1 MARDV
6 EPNPEQLI
14 RAWLDRHEIEVRGP
28 MPGRIERYD
37 AATQVADVK
46 PMVRLP
52 VPQPDDS
59 VVQEDPPIIPCVPVL
74 FPRVAGWFLSVPV
87 AVGDFV
93 LLIPCEGDWSRFWTG
108 AGELSDAEDTRR
120 HHVAHCVALPL
131 GLYPERQALARVSAT
146 DMVMGSDAASG
157 PRVQLRA
164 NNNVEIATGGAG
176 GAQVTIKPDSV
187 VEISQN
193 GSVVA
198 RIDADGTIHLGGTA
212 GDLVALANL
221 VNTNFATLR
230 TDFNAHTHTIIA
242 QPVTNAVPATMAP
255 VTVSGVT
262 AIPTPLLVSFGDVSC
277 TKVKAH

>member
-87 AVGDFV
+87 AAGDFV
-93 LLIPCEGDWSRFWTG
+93 LLVPCEGDWSRFWTG

-120 HHVAHCVALPL
+120 HHLAHCVALPM

-146 DMVMGSDAASG
+146 DLVMGSDAASG
-157 PRVQLRA
+157 PRVQLKA
-164 NNNVEIATGGAG
+164 
-176 GAQVTIKPDSV
+176 
-187 VEISQN
+187 N
-193 GSVVA
+193 GS
-198 RIDADGTIHLGGTA
+198 I
-212 GDLVALANL
+212 
-221 VNTNFATLR
+221 
-230 TDFNAHTHTIIA
+230 TIIA
-242 QPVTNAVPATMAP
+242 GTGSRVDMQGATQAFVRGDSFAAAHSTFLTALNTMEAAL
-255 VTVSGVT
+255 VT
-262 AIPTPLLVSFGDVSC
+262 ALGAVNTWAGVVQPIGDPSGTATTTLTTALTRTLTAAMTAFTVAKTAMANASGEYLSVDI
-277 TKVKAH
+277 KGS

>member
-6 EPNPEQLI
+6 EPNHEQLI

-46 PMVRLP
+46 PMMRLP

-87 AVGDFV
+87 APGDFV

-120 HHVAHCVALPL
+120 HHLAHCVALPL
-131 GLYPERQALARVSAT
+131 GLYPERQALTHVSAT

-164 NNNVEIATGGAG
+164 NGNVEVTTAGATVAIKSDGTVEVSQGA
-176 GAQVTIKPDSV
+176 
-187 VEISQN
+187 
-193 GSVVA
+193 SVVA
-198 RIDADGTIHLGGTA
+198 RIDATGTVYLGGVV
-212 GDLVALANL
+212 GDLVALSSL
-221 VNTNFATLR
+221 VNAQFAALIAT
-230 TDFNAHTHTIIA
+230 FSAHTHT
-242 QPVTNAVPATMAP
+242 VTNATPTAP
-255 VTVSGVT
+255 GPVVAAPPMPPV
-262 AIPTPLLVSFGDVSC
+262 IPLGSMGA
-277 TKVKAH
+277 TKVRAT